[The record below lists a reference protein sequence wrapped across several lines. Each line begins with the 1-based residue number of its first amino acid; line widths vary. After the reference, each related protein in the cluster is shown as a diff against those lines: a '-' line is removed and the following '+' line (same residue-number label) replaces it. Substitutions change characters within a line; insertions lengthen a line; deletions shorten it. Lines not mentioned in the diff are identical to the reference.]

1 MLLRQIQ
8 FFVSIIEEN
17 SFTRAAEKNY
27 VSQSAMSQSMQA
39 LEAQLGVQLINRKN
53 RNFQMTPAGEYFYR
67 KCKMLLSELETIEKE
82 TIRLGQQEETT
93 LNVGYI
99 NLYAGPELSEAIA
112 EFSSLYPEVKISV
125 QSGTHEELYRGLE
138 EGNLDLALND
148 QRRAFSQ
155 AYRNLEL
162 KNADCLIKLSARN
175 TLSEQEKVDVRDL
188 SEMSCIIVS
197 SKEQQEI
204 EAEYYRTILGFSSD
218 FLFAETLEQARL
230 LVIGNRGFLPM
241 ETIGQL
247 PEVSGMIT
255 RIPLFRNRQRVQRKY
270 CLFWKEEKTS
280 QLIEEF
286 AKMLRRRLISH
297 K

>member
-1 MLLRQIQ
+1 LSWGAIDGATEYELYRSTDGGKTYKLLKTTTKTSLTHTGAVAGNKYYYKVKAIH
-8 FFVSIIEEN
+8 SKSNAN
-17 SFTRAAEKNY
+17 SAYARVK
-27 VSQSAMSQSMQA
+27 
-39 LEAQLGVQLINRKN
+39 
-53 RNFQMTPAGEYFYR
+53 YR
-67 KCKMLLSELETIEKE
+67 KCDHP
-82 TIRLGQQEETT
+82 R
-93 LNVGYI
+93 
-99 NLYAGPELSEAIA
+99 
-112 EFSSLYPEVKISV
+112 PEVKISV

-162 KNADCLIKLSARN
+162 KNADCLIELSARN

-280 QLIEEF
+280 QPIEEF